1 MWCKLQVHSGSR
13 SPFACTSWLGWF
25 QESSSICSTD
35 RTILISIARKT
46 RSACLWLPRLLTFE
60 LEVREAHY
68 SSDRFRLNSRTWP
81 FSDWAI
87 FQRLTQNIGRAS
99 KASARMQSTTLTVG
113 RIFFLPAQYR
123 LFCRGCFQPYNRPY
137 LMQPLRSDQG
147 IAIVQS
153 VLAGTFGVSSYF
165 ELTSLSHCSCALVHD
180 SVLSLLRQS
189 SPFRESSN

>member
-99 KASARMQSTTLTVG
+99 KASHHPNFTCPTWDQLLAAVWNSHSAHMLPLSPITRSRLQILSTKTC
-113 RIFFLPAQYR
+113 I
-123 LFCRGCFQPYNRPY
+123 RPE
-137 LMQPLRSDQG
+137 R
-147 IAIVQS
+147 
-153 VLAGTFGVSSYF
+153 
-165 ELTSLSHCSCALVHD
+165 
-180 SVLSLLRQS
+180 
-189 SPFRESSN
+189 